1 MYYVPARYP
10 KAHNFIFTVKGNIL
24 DPNELMARHAFTDRS
39 GTSFMER
46 LPEAIRNAIVAERKE
61 RMNNTNITWNSYRDC
76 PFVNKKLIADYR
88 AIAGIDGS
96 GRYRMIYKI
105 MTSIACTAVKRRYP
119 ITSGEVAELVRQL
132 DADSSRIY
140 QNRALKVEADRA
152 IEYAYKNASP
162 F

>member
-1 MYYVPARYP
+1 ML
-10 KAHNFIFTVKGNIL
+10 F
-24 DPNELMARHAFTDRS
+24 RS
-39 GTSFMER
+39 
-46 LPEAIRNAIVAERKE
+46 
-61 RMNNTNITWNSYRDC
+61 
-76 PFVNKKLIADYR
+76 
-88 AIAGIDGS
+88 IAGIDGS

-105 MTSIACTAVKRRYP
+105 MTSIACSAVKRRYP